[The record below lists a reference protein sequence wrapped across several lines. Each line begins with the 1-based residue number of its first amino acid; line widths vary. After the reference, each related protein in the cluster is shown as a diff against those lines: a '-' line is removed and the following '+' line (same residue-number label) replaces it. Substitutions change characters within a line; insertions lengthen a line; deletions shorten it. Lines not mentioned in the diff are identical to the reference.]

1 MEVDSLEVGE
11 PLESPGL
18 NGGQL
23 TIGEVEAGQEGQPGE
38 GSALDDLQGVPAQAQ
53 NHQGRH
59 VGV

>member
-1 MEVDSLEVGE
+1 M
-11 PLESPGL
+11 ESPGL

-23 TIGEVEAGQEGQPGE
+23 TVGEVEAGQEGQLGE
-38 GSALDDLQGVPAQAQ
+38 GSAPDDLQGVPAQAQ